1 MSNLA
6 RYDTDALNTE
16 ILELPLSEAC
26 QKYKD
31 WAQYEDGAQD
41 FGYLTLFIATRI
53 VITARSSEAEP
64 RSFAASNEI
73 TEAFSQAYKY
83 DPKSLSSKLGVL
95 LKRNCFSVGISP
107 QLRAFAV
114 MHHACGYSTAQV
126 TDLVLQEENV
136 GAELTPLNFYAK
148 YYGLRQGC
156 RDYLSPQLNYL
167 KKGNPRFPKKHI
179 ALWDETRAAHIEAIQ
194 HIPMTHPSE
203 QVAATVEHLE
213 KLRDAFDA
221 LPSGHEQSRDR
232 LSLTRAIMLTTKEL
246 HALTRDPAVPTRL
259 PIPPALDSRKKV
271 EALPATPESE
281 KVVKALPPPLDS
293 GEKSDR

>member
-83 DPKSLSSKLGVL
+83 DPKSLSSKRRCV
-95 LKRNCFSVGISP
+95 
-107 QLRAFAV
+107 
-114 MHHACGYSTAQV
+114 
-126 TDLVLQEENV
+126 
-136 GAELTPLNFYAK
+136 AK
-148 YYGLRQGC
+148 
-156 RDYLSPQLNYL
+156 
-167 KKGNPRFPKKHI
+167 
-179 ALWDETRAAHIEAIQ
+179 A
-194 HIPMTHPSE
+194 
-203 QVAATVEHLE
+203 
-213 KLRDAFDA
+213 
-221 LPSGHEQSRDR
+221 
-232 LSLTRAIMLTTKEL
+232 
-246 HALTRDPAVPTRL
+246 
-259 PIPPALDSRKKV
+259 
-271 EALPATPESE
+271 
-281 KVVKALPPPLDS
+281 
-293 GEKSDR
+293 